1 VGGDAAIGT
10 NFTTKGTG
18 AHVFSTNS
26 FGSVGLVVTH
36 TASAVNYPQITGA
49 TTGNGPVLFVQG
61 SDSNIE
67 LNLQSKGTSGINLRT
82 GVSTATQF
90 RVGDAAGAV
99 NYIQVIGSTTGT
111 PPIISS
117 QGSDGS
123 LGMKVQW
130 KGAGNF
136 FLQSGSGSYNQLKIN
151 GANAAVNN
159 LVITGT
165 TAGNAPSLS
174 VEGSDTNIDINLT
187 PKGTGNVTT
196 ASPLTVTNTN
206 VSTSTTTGA
215 LVVTGGV
222 GITGNIYVAGN
233 IVQTGTGYHTI
244 PVGTTAQR
252 PVTAASGMI
261 RYNTSLSSFEG
272 YGAAWASLGGVKS
285 VDGNTYIL
293 AEASVGAGDN
303 ILWFYN
309 NATNTAKLSTSNLT
323 LSQTTTSTSPTTGAL
338 QVAGGVGIAGNL
350 YVGSNLIVPVGTTDQ
365 RGSVQGAIRYNTTTS
380 AFESYDGATWNK
392 LAYGTGGDFPTGD
405 FGDLTT
411 LTDAF
416 GVATSTTYDC
426 NAAGTVITSDLEA
439 AGTASLAPI

>member
-1 VGGDAAIGT
+1 MALTRPTFTSITTSVVSLSDPLTVLHGGATAANVDVGFLLNRA
-10 NFTTKGTG
+10 N
-18 AHVFSTNS
+18 
-26 FGSVGLVVTH
+26 GLVSNVALYWNESGQSFVTAF
-36 TASAVNYPQITGA
+36 TSNTGV
-49 TTGNGPVLFVQG
+49 T
-61 SDSNIE
+61 DSNITVTSYA
-67 LNLQSKGTSGINLRT
+67 NL
-82 GVSTATQF
+82 
-90 RVGDAAGAV
+90 
-99 NYIQVIGSTTGT
+99 TTGG
-111 PPIISS
+111 I
-117 QGSDGS
+117 
-123 LGMKVQW
+123 
-130 KGAGNF
+130 
-136 FLQSGSGSYNQLKIN
+136 
-151 GANAAVNN
+151 
-159 LVITGT
+159 
-165 TAGNAPSLS
+165 
-174 VEGSDTNIDINLT
+174 
-187 PKGTGNVTT
+187 T
-196 ASPLTVTNTN
+196 AS
-206 VSTSTTTGA
+206 
-215 LVVTGGV
+215 
-222 GITGNIYVAGN
+222 GN

-439 AGTASLAPI
+439 AGTASLSPI